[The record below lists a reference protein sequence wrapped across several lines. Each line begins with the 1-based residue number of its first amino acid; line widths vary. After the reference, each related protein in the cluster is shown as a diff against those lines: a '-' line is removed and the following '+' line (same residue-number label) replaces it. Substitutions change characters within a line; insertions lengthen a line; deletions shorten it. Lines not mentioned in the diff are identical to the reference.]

1 MLRFTG
7 EKMSK
12 SVGNIAT
19 IKEVLDEW
27 GVETTL
33 LFFLTAHWRSPIDF
47 SDETMEQAKA
57 QWTTLSNAF
66 VQEDKT
72 DLGPAWEELVAVLDD
87 DFNTP
92 AALALMHEWRRV
104 RNLDRLR
111 RALELFGLAP
121 PDVDA
126 PDEIRELARSRQE
139 ARERRDFA
147 ESDRL
152 RAEIEAAGWEVR
164 DEAGGYRLVR
174 GA

>member
-1 MLRFTG
+1 M
-7 EKMSK
+7 
-12 SVGNIAT
+12 
-19 IKEVLDEW
+19 
-27 GVETTL
+27 
-33 LFFLTAHWRSPIDF
+33 
-47 SDETMEQAKA
+47 
-57 QWTTLSNAF
+57 
-66 VQEDKT
+66 
-72 DLGPAWEELVAVLDD
+72 LDD

-111 RALELFGLAP
+111 RALEIFGLAP
-121 PDVDA
+121 PDADA
-126 PDEIRELARSRQE
+126 PDEMHALARQRQE
-139 ARERRDFA
+139 AREQRDFA